1 MERVTTSSDIELVV
15 VQLTKEGRAKVSKG
29 ASITMNDIIDPK
41 NKYIKV
47 RCRVKG
53 NEEEF
58 IATKTTDNI
67 CTNCY
72 ESKTYIGG
80 IKDVPCIV
88 VTIPS
93 YTFKIGG
100 ALEASVTTK
109 ENNTHF
115 VDDNTKDTE
124 SIFEKTEVFY
134 VSQ

>member
-29 ASITMNDIIDPK
+29 TSITKDDIIDPVG
-41 NKYIKV
+41 KYIKV

-58 IATKTTDNI
+58 IATKTTDNQY
-67 CTNCY
+67 TNCY
-72 ESKTYIGG
+72 KSETEIGG
-80 IKDVPCIV
+80 IKDVSCIV

-100 ALEASVTTK
+100 ALEAAVTTN
-109 ENNTHF
+109 EINGSFT
-115 VDDNTKDTE
+115 DGTKDTE